1 MDNFQNDVIAGGG
14 WSLAGKSEYLACV
27 GLMNEVIRHEQMQTN
42 YRRSFVP
49 GFWRDNDTTNEDNN
63 HTHTHARALISEV
76 TEYASCMTIILSC
89 LFYNIGL
96 KIQQGNLI

>member
-1 MDNFQNDVIAGGG
+1 MKSSSELPKDIMDNFQNDVIAGGG

-63 HTHTHARALISEV
+63 HTHTRAL
-76 TEYASCMTIILSC
+76 LS
-89 LFYNIGL
+89 L
-96 KIQQGNLI
+96 KSLNTRLV